1 MKRLTRITDVRR
13 AAAGALT
20 AVLMAAGA
28 VALAPAAQAVD
39 ERPGTRAA
47 TAEQRPTKSENK
59 AKGQVGVTAAR
70 STQVK
75 LINYSGTNLVKTWDE
90 LPHGCWTTDMLPP
103 DTVANGAQPIW
114 QSESCGFMTGT
125 EGKVTY
131 ALPGGGEV
139 RMHWN
144 NPYSG
149 SNSYSCV
156 VPAGY
161 QCDKYGGS
169 GNNAS
174 VTFDLWKKASAAK
187 KAPGATKARGA
198 AANPLTANAARSTNV
213 TLTNVSGRLLT
224 RSTSQLHWGIWSTN
238 MLPPSIIQSGVSGN
252 WQSESDGF
260 MTGTEGEVSFN
271 VSGETNKVK
280 VYWNNPY
287 SGSNRYSCTA
297 PSGFDC
303 THQGGSGNN
312 ATVAFT
318 LTKQ

>member
-1 MKRLTRITDVRR
+1 MKRLTRITD

-125 EGKVTY
+125 EG
-131 ALPGGGEV
+131 
-139 RMHWN
+139 R
-144 NPYSG
+144 
-149 SNSYSCV
+149 
-156 VPAGY
+156 
-161 QCDKYGGS
+161 
-169 GNNAS
+169 
-174 VTFDLWKKASAAK
+174 
-187 KAPGATKARGA
+187 
-198 AANPLTANAARSTNV
+198 
-213 TLTNVSGRLLT
+213 
-224 RSTSQLHWGIWSTN
+224 
-238 MLPPSIIQSGVSGN
+238 
-252 WQSESDGF
+252 
-260 MTGTEGEVSFN
+260 
-271 VSGETNKVK
+271 
-280 VYWNNPY
+280 
-287 SGSNRYSCTA
+287 
-297 PSGFDC
+297 
-303 THQGGSGNN
+303 
-312 ATVAFT
+312 
-318 LTKQ
+318 